1 MVHEIRLG
9 ESASVQLP
17 HLRATLRTQDSLLEE
32 LPEIGQFPTEMHLE
46 TLVGFFH
53 LQPTTHKSPR

>member
-17 HLRATLRTQDSLLEE
+17 RLRATLRTQDSLLEE
-32 LPEIGQFPTEMHLE
+32 LPVIGQFPTEMHLE
-46 TLVGFFH
+46 TLAESSH
-53 LQPTTHKSPR
+53 LQPTTRMSLR